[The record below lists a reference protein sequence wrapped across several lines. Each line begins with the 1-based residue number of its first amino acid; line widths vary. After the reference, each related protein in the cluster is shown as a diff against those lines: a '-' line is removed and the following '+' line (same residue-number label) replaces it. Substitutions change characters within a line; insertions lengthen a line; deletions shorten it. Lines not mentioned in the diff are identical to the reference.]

1 MYLCIFSKNSCF
13 FKLDKKNNKFS
24 VFGLSSNV
32 IMSLYRFLLL
42 YNKAPSL
49 IIVDNRNIFFIKIL
63 EIFFALFFSIVIV
76 SLYLK
81 NKNVNIFGKK

>member
-63 EIFFALFFSIVIV
+63 EIFFALFF
-76 SLYLK
+76 
-81 NKNVNIFGKK
+81 